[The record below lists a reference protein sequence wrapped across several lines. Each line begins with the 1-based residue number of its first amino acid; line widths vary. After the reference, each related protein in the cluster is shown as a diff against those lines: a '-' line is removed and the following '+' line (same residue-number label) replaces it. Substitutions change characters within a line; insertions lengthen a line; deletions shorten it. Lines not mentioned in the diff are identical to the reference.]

1 MAARRQRWGDTLD
14 DDEVSG
20 TVTGILPPT
29 QVTQQGNVKT
39 VVEYYRNDKGEIIKK
54 TTRSK
59 VVNVEKKVYKVGCA
73 VSRPSDMRNGKSN
86 TVLKLSGRRICT
98 TPISCRWP
106 RSAGS
111 GLGLEQQQGKAHQT
125 VLQCRYV

>member
-20 TVTGILPPT
+20 TVTGALPPN

-59 VVNVEKKVYKVGCA
+59 VVNVEKKVYKVG
-73 VSRPSDMRNGKSN
+73 
-86 TVLKLSGRRICT
+86 LL
-98 TPISCRWP
+98 
-106 RSAGS
+106 
-111 GLGLEQQQGKAHQT
+111 
-125 VLQCRYV
+125 